1 MEEDLELERQRLLP
15 FLNYF
20 KFASGA
26 LDNDENLRQHVE
38 ETITSDIDWEEN
50 AFDDGEHYIEDNNP
64 DWYNLKVLDITYAK
78 NREE

>member
-26 LDNDENLRQHVE
+26 LDDDENLRQHVE
-38 ETITSDIDWEEN
+38 ETITSDIDWDDN
-50 AFDDGEHYIEDNNP
+50 AFDDGDHHIVGDNP
-64 DWYNLKVLDITYAK
+64 DW
-78 NREE
+78 